1 MTAAPPTARK
11 APWRGTGAGIAL
23 GAALLLATLL
33 ATGCWMLFSNLA
45 LYDDEGYILISAR
58 EYFAHGR
65 LYELVYSQYGPA
77 FYVMTDA
84 FQHLLAGPVDH
95 TAARL
100 LTLGFW
106 IGTAVCCAGF
116 VLRQTGS
123 RSLTLFALT
132 TTFLYLYFITDEP
145 FHPGSL
151 VFFLLAL
158 SLLATTEL
166 LGRERLK
173 SAAAVAGLTGAILL
187 LTKIN
192 VGVFYVAALGTWAL
206 LHTVPSRWQ
215 RSAGIVAVTSL
226 VLLAAALMHTLWRE
240 SWVQVYLALFA
251 TGAVTVFAVSDRER
265 FVTAKQVF
273 LFFAAGAA
281 GGLLILF
288 AVWLRGTSVEGLLN
302 GVLLGPLRHPGSY
315 SYPVDWRP
323 GSLSVAALSLAL
335 AVALPGIRRKYS
347 AAAADGI
354 IVGLRLVLA
363 AALLVG
369 FAMLMRYRVIGAVFS
384 YVAPLIWIW
393 MVPLSGIE
401 SSRPARACRGLIGTV
416 LLLQYLHAYP
426 VGGSQESWGTFLFWP
441 LAALGL
447 GDVRL
452 WLRREGASHALGR
465 WWPGITAAALVVLA
479 AKVGWTAKTAHDRYA
494 SRSDL
499 ALPGAAQLH
508 LLDSHRTAYHVLTL
522 NAAAHA
528 DVLFSL
534 PGMFSFNLW
543 TGLPTPTQKNTTL
556 WFTLLND
563 REQTEIIRAIEAA
576 PRTCIVLQET
586 LVELM
591 TAGKVPMRGLLHD
604 YLQHNFSPAFRVE
617 GFSFLVRNG
626 RTIAPLEIA
635 RLLPTTSGTDT
646 HLEFCFASDGTP
658 IAAIEARDF
667 AATHSPGMKLD
678 ATNARAMIA
687 TINSQNR
694 ALGGPQPTAWPI
706 RFKGL
711 ARVSLQF
718 KGTGPASPQATT
730 VFQLKGPEGETLG
743 LVRFAE

>member
-1 MTAAPPTARK
+1 MFVTKSARG
-11 APWRGTGAGIAL
+11 WQGAGAAL
-23 GAALLLATLL
+23 GAALLLAALL
-33 ATGCWMLFSNLA
+33 AIGAWMLFANLA

-58 EYFAHGR
+58 EYFAHGQ

-77 FYVMTDA
+77 FYVMTDV
-84 FQHLLAGPVDH
+84 FQRLLAAPVDH
-95 TAARL
+95 TSARL

-106 IGTAVCCAGF
+106 IGTAICCAAF
-116 VLRQTGS
+116 VQRQTGS

-151 VFFLLAL
+151 VFFILAL
-158 SLLATTEL
+158 SLLVTTEL
-166 LGRERLK
+166 IGGGRLK
-173 SAAAVAGLTGAILL
+173 CAAVVAGGTGAILL

-192 VGVFYVAALGTWAL
+192 VGVFYVAALGTWTI
-206 LHTVPSRWQ
+206 LHAVPPRW
-215 RSAGIVAVTSL
+215 RSLTGSVAATSL
-226 VLLAAALMHTLWRE
+226 VLVAAALMHTLWRE
-240 SWVQVYLALFA
+240 SWVQIYLALFA
-251 TGAVTVFAVSDRER
+251 TGAVTVVAASDRER
-265 FVTAKQVF
+265 FVTAKHALLF
-273 LFFAAGAA
+273 LGAGTAV
-281 GGLLILF
+281 GGLILF

-323 GSLSVAALSLAL
+323 GSLAVAVLSLVL
-335 AVALPGIRRKYS
+335 AMAHPWIRHRYS
-347 AAAADGI
+347 AAAADGM
-354 IVGLRLVLA
+354 IVALRLLLA
-363 AALLVG
+363 AALVVG
-369 FAMLMRYRVIGAVFS
+369 FAMLMRFRVIGAVFS

-393 MVPLSGIE
+393 MVPLSGVA
-401 SSRPARACRGLIGTV
+401 STRLSHACRGLTGIV
-416 LLLQYLHAYP
+416 LLMQYLHAYP

-447 GDVRL
+447 GDVRA
-452 WLRREGASHALGR
+452 WLRRDGASPSVSR
-465 WWPGITAAALVVLA
+465 WWPATAVSILIVIAV
-479 AKVGWTAKTAHDRYA
+479 KVGVTADTAQARYA

-499 ALPGAAQLH
+499 ALPGAARLH
-508 LLDSHRTAYHVLTL
+508 LLDSHRTAYHLLTL

-563 REQTEIIRAIEAA
+563 EEQTEIIRAIEAA

-591 TAGKVPMRGLLHD
+591 AAGKVPMRGILHD
-604 YLQHNFSPAFRVE
+604 YLHRNFSPAFRVE
-617 GFSFLVRNG
+617 GFGFLVRNG
-626 RTIAPLEIA
+626 RTIAPLGIA
-635 RLLPTTSGTDT
+635 RLLPSTSPGDT

-658 IAAIEARDF
+658 ITAINVDDF
-667 AATHSPGMKLD
+667 ASDHWSEVTLD
-678 ATNARAMIA
+678 ATNTRAMTA
-687 TINSQNR
+687 TINSENR
-694 ALGGPQPTAWPI
+694 ALGDAQPTPWPI

-718 KGTGPASPQATT
+718 KPSGAAALPPSTT
-730 VFQLKGPEGETLG
+730 VFTLKGAQGETLG
-743 LVRFAE
+743 IVRFAE